1 MNMHQWNIL
10 HKYVSCVGFLSIHV
24 KLFTPTSNDGTDA
37 SDNIG
42 DDGQDLDLD
51 SGSLLLSDN
60 CAEIDWNP
68 ASNTI
73 LDSSNININVQLK
86 SYIFE

>member
-1 MNMHQWNIL
+1 M
-10 HKYVSCVGFLSIHV
+10 GFLSIHV
-24 KLFTPTSNDGTDA
+24 KLLTPTSNDGNDDTDGTDA

-42 DDGQDLDLD
+42 DDGQDLELD

-73 LDSSNININVQLK
+73 LDSSNININVKVKYYK
-86 SYIFE
+86 SK